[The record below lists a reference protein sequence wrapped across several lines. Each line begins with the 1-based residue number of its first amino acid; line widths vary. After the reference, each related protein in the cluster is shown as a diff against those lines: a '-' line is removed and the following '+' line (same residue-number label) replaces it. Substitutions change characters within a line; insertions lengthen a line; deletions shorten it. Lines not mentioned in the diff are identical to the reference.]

1 MVHMVGGGGDCGGC
15 IQNYPP
21 RMHNDANAILLCT
34 IPDSVAFFF
43 FSNAFFKKRFASL
56 KFPNVTFLSLLGN
69 PCCKSELVDDSGDA
83 VKAYRDQLVTA
94 LPQLGWID
102 SVVTVADRFTAG
114 R

>member
-1 MVHMVGGGGDCGGC
+1 MIVVVAFKTIHRACTTTLTQSYFV
-15 IQNYPP
+15 PS
-21 RMHNDANAILLCT
+21 RILL
-34 IPDSVAFFF
+34 PFFF